1 MKFIQLTDRTRNY
14 GDKKYFI
21 NVAYI
26 TGMEAQKGGT
36 SVHVDLAHGGL
47 GKGDRLWVADTPEEI
62 FQKIHNA
69 EVL

>member
-26 TGMEAQKGGT
+26 TGMKPHNEGT
-36 SVHVDLAHGGL
+36 TVYVDLAHGGT
-47 GKGDRLWVADTPEEI
+47 GKGDTLSVADTPEEI

>member
-1 MKFIQLTDRTRNY
+1 MKFIQLTNRSRER

-26 TGMEAQKGGT
+26 TGISPQKEGT
-36 SVHVDLAHGGL
+36 TVYVDLAHGGL
-47 GKGDRLWVADTPEEI
+47 GKGDTLWVSDTPDEI